1 MYIRPRIIPTL
12 LIDDG
17 KLVKTKRFKKP
28 QYLGDPI
35 NAIKIF
41 NEKGVDE
48 VCILDISASRK
59 GKKPDMKLL
68 EDMASEAFMPLSYG
82 GGITGIEEIKDILY
96 IGFEK
101 IILNTSAAFNPQ
113 LVNDASRYFGS
124 QSVVVSIDYKNSLL
138 KKSICF
144 CMDGSKIIKGKNPI
158 ELAKDAERLGAGEVL
173 LYSIDRDGMRE
184 GYDLEMIKEVS
195 SCLKIPVIACGGA
208 DSPKDM
214 KMALDVGADALA
226 AGSMFVYFGNRQA
239 ILINF
244 PEENIWVDEGIFS
257 KE

>member
-101 IILNTSAAFNPQ
+101 IILNTSAVFNPQ

-124 QSVVVSIDYKNSLL
+124 QSVVVSIDYIQTYFPPQEHRHLRQVPFSYPLGYQLHHKLL
-138 KKSICF
+138 QEFS
-144 CMDGSKIIKGKNPI
+144 
-158 ELAKDAERLGAGEVL
+158 
-173 LYSIDRDGMRE
+173 
-184 GYDLEMIKEVS
+184 
-195 SCLKIPVIACGGA
+195 
-208 DSPKDM
+208 DS
-214 KMALDVGADALA
+214 
-226 AGSMFVYFGNRQA
+226 
-239 ILINF
+239 
-244 PEENIWVDEGIFS
+244 
-257 KE
+257 